1 MSLLVPKLQEKQS
14 VQAIDQ
20 TKKQNLRAQA
30 RATDAASR
38 ATCPPYFLF
47 AQDSIADA
55 MASTDVFAPGE
66 VPGAALAVAE
76 VSRLEQHQQVDAV

>member
-1 MSLLVPKLQEKQS
+1 MGHSLQG
-14 VQAIDQ
+14 
-20 TKKQNLRAQA
+20 LRAQA

-38 ATCPPYFLF
+38 RESHPPYFLF

-55 MASTDVFAPGE
+55 MASNDAFAPGE
-66 VPGAALAVAE
+66 VRGAALAVAE